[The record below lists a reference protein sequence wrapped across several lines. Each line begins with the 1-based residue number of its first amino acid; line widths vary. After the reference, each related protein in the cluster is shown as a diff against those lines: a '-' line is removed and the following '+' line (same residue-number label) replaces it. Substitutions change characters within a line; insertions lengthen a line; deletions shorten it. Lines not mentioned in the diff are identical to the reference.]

1 MDNSMSLVEAV
12 ETLQRCSNDIQMIE
26 EKANNNFFI
35 QELKKLVLVAELK
48 KHWYTLEECAAL
60 KGGGALNTYKSIRF
74 YQPKGGIPD
83 GRVSGRKVWSR
94 ETVAEWLP
102 ITDDELPKYHQ
113 KYHTGATKR

>member
-1 MDNSMSLVEAV
+1 MNNSMSITEALEV
-12 ETLQRCSNDIQMIE
+12 MQKCSADFERFE
-26 EKANNNFFI
+26 EKANDNVFM
-35 QELKKLVLVAELK
+35 QELKKLILIAELK
-48 KHWYTLEECAAL
+48 KQWYTLEECAEL

-102 ITDDELPKYHQ
+102 ITDDELPRYHQ
-113 KYHTGATKR
+113 KYNTGAIKR